1 MDNYRFADP
10 DSMAPLARLL
20 DSISA
25 EMLSIRSA
33 LPAAVAHCSTPLTK
47 FAESSRRSA
56 ELIRLKAS
64 LVATDCRWRPVT
76 STVGFPTWDAP
87 NGLRSLIES
96 NRAVVRAELL
106 RVVEQMNR
114 LSSIGVRSG
123 QHYEGLRRDYET
135 LVTLSTMELIHFRIA
150 SSTPIGGRA
159 GSAGYRA
166 GIWIGP
172 HDADH
177 VLVMIPGMNTTSESW
192 LADNV
197 PDAAGLQILAA
208 DLADDHRRGTVAV
221 VPLLAYQPPQSVLDA
236 PLGRFWRDGAVET
249 AEALAP
255 LNLDGR
261 HVVGWGHSYG
271 AAVLGAASALSGRFD
286 DLVMVGAAGTGTESL
301 EELGVDGNHLFVATH
316 WNDPIRLVPNDY
328 HGVSPEVLPHIDVPT
343 SPSTGFDA
351 WKALLSFPWFVVD
364 GLPDHDYLDDEIAVR
379 AFAAIAIGL
388 RDLSDL

>member
-96 NRAVVRAELL
+96 NRAAVRAELL

-150 SSTPIGGRA
+150 SST
-159 GSAGYRA
+159 
-166 GIWIGP
+166 
-172 HDADH
+172 
-177 VLVMIPGMNTTSESW
+177 
-192 LADNV
+192 
-197 PDAAGLQILAA
+197 
-208 DLADDHRRGTVAV
+208 
-221 VPLLAYQPPQSVLDA
+221 
-236 PLGRFWRDGAVET
+236 
-249 AEALAP
+249 
-255 LNLDGR
+255 
-261 HVVGWGHSYG
+261 
-271 AAVLGAASALSGRFD
+271 
-286 DLVMVGAAGTGTESL
+286 
-301 EELGVDGNHLFVATH
+301 
-316 WNDPIRLVPNDY
+316 
-328 HGVSPEVLPHIDVPT
+328 
-343 SPSTGFDA
+343 
-351 WKALLSFPWFVVD
+351 
-364 GLPDHDYLDDEIAVR
+364 
-379 AFAAIAIGL
+379 
-388 RDLSDL
+388 